1 MIRHLLLDLDNTVY
15 PKQAGLIEHID
26 QRIDNFLVQR
36 LRMERQAVNSL
47 RRLYYEKYGT
57 TLRGVKENHG
67 VDPLE
72 YIAHAYHVDI
82 SDFIAADPKLRQVLQ
97 GISWGKAVFSNSP
110 LDYVNRV
117 LTALDIRDLIDRIFD
132 VTFSDY
138 RGKPDPATYRQV
150 LQVLGVTGNECV
162 MVDDYVVNLLPAK
175 ELGMTTVLIGAEE
188 QPDYVDFRLDSIYQL
203 RDVWVA
209 LGEEF

>member
-1 MIRHLLLDLDNTVY
+1 M
-15 PKQAGLIEHID
+15 
-26 QRIDNFLVQR
+26 
-36 LRMERQAVNSL
+36 
-47 RRLYYEKYGT
+47 
-57 TLRGVKENHG
+57 
-67 VDPLE
+67 
-72 YIAHAYHVDI
+72 DI